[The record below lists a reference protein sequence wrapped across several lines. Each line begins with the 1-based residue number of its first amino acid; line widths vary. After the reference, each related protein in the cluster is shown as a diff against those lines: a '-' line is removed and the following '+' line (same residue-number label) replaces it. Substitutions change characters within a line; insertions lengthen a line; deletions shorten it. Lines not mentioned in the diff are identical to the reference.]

1 MASGDGLGRILNIIP
16 VADGVEVNLKD
27 AGAVTFVCVGASDT
41 YTLNESV
48 GAGGTPQNLAVIERV
63 SVNANADG
71 STAWTNGDQA
81 AAATFV
87 SGAGEAVGVFTVRA
101 EQLSDGYTHVDVTS
115 TSTGL
120 VYAIVHE
127 LHVQRKPENLPALGA

>member
-1 MASGDGLGRILNIIP
+1 MASGDALGRVFNIIP
-16 VADGVEVNLKD
+16 TADGAEVNLKD
-27 AGAVTFVCVGASDT
+27 AGAVTFVCVGADT

-48 GAGGTPQNLAVIERV
+48 GAAGTPQNLAVIERV
-63 SVNANADG
+63 SANANADG
-71 STAWTNGDQA
+71 STVWTNADQS
-81 AAATFV
+81 AAATV
-87 SGAGEAVGVFTVRA
+87 VTTAAAVVFTVRA

-120 VYAIVHE
+120 VYAIAHE

>member
-1 MASGDGLGRILNIIP
+1 MASGDALGRVFNIIP
-16 VADGVEVNLKD
+16 TADGVEVNLKD
-27 AGAVTFVCVGASDT
+27 AGAVTFVCVGADT

-48 GAGGTPQNLAVIERV
+48 GAAGTPQNLAVIERV
-63 SVNANADG
+63 SANANADG
-71 STAWTNGDQA
+71 STVWTNADQS
-81 AAATFV
+81 AAATV
-87 SGAGEAVGVFTVRA
+87 VTTAAAVVFTVRA

-120 VYAIVHE
+120 VYAIAHE